1 MKKLILT
8 IVAVTVGSLAAY
20 SQGTVYFE
28 NNAANGYVVTSANGD
43 QSSVVGAYGL
53 AANFTTQLLALSGNV
68 QSTVGLG
75 IDAYGFLNPNN
86 VVSDGF
92 IATSLGPISG
102 SAGAFFVGP
111 SVTVSGSAGLFPF
124 ATANPGSTVVA
135 MVAWTGSYAT
145 FAAALTAW
153 NSGLNY
159 MGAMA
164 FEQQLGPGG
173 TSPVQDIAQGWGVL
187 ANSPQ
192 CAAQGG
198 ISGSIQDLIM
208 VQNVPEPTTMALLG
222 LGGLG
227 LLLFR
232 RRQ

>member
-43 QSSVVGAYGL
+43 QSSVVGAY
-53 AANFTTQLLALSGNV
+53 AWAPAFTTQLLALSGNV

-92 IATSLGPISG
+92 FATSLGPIAQNGAGTFFYGPQVTVTG
-102 SAGAFFVGP
+102 SAGV
-111 SVTVSGSAGLFPF
+111 FPF
-124 ATANPGSTVVA
+124 ITANPGSTVVA

-173 TSPVQDIAQGWGVL
+173 TSPVQDIAQGWGLL

-192 CAAQGG
+192 AAAQGG
-198 ISGSIQDLIM
+198 FQDLIM